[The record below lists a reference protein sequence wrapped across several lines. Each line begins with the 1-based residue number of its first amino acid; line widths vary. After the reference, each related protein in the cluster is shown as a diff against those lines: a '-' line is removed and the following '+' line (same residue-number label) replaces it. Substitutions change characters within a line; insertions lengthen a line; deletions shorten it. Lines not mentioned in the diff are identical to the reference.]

1 MGADVGH
8 IVRHDF
14 KKNDDLNACRKFV
27 VDTAYKLKS
36 QLHDDVCVYRE
47 DLFFEDSIEK
57 YGWYDSLLLPPDEF
71 YPATFVIRLNRY
83 DVTIFLRHGFW
94 EVESYYKFFQ
104 IISQAD
110 GTIWL
115 REYIYDIVKALG
127 ANEVWH
133 ADEYHIDNVTFNVSG
148 SNKDIDE
155 VTFEEWLAYAQKSG
169 IKEFDESYW
178 VANQYNF
185 DALPRVFHDDLSGL
199 DERLSDLQA
208 KWSNYKVFGLFR
220 MEAGHIGLRDD
231 KLYWLNDKTGRER
244 QIEKKEFDNIRLLCD
259 VENYVTDIKAT

>member
-1 MGADVGH
+1 MGH

-220 MEAGHIGLRDD
+220 REAGHIGLRDD
-231 KLYWLNDKTGRER
+231 KLYWLNDKTGMER
-244 QIEKKEFDNIRLLCD
+244 QIEEKEFDNIGLLCD
-259 VENYVTDIKAT
+259 VENFVTDIKAT